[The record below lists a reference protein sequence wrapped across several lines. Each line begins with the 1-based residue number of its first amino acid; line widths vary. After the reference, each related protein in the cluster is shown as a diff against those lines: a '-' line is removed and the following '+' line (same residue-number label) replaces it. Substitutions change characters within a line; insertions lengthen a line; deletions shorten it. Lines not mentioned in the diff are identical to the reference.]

1 MIRRLWLRRRDRP
14 FGGEVVREVL
24 VDTDAEPGV
33 PIGDW
38 ACTAAELDGA
48 DVVFLLH
55 GFNVDRASG
64 EATLDRLAERL
75 RPDLDRLVVP
85 VLWPGDMDLATLQ
98 LVSFLSY
105 AFEYDNA
112 DEAGERLGDAI
123 CAQMGRARRVSF
135 LSHSLG
141 ARVVVRAA
149 ERVARRRRRG
159 EATPRLGE
167 LCLLAPAIDA
177 TAFTDPRASRALVA
191 EVEGITV
198 LGSRG
203 DTVLRFVYPLGD
215 LGATLLAF
223 FRDERVR
230 SALGYGGIR
239 PDNPW
244 PERLGDTILAAD
256 LGVDHGDYFPGE
268 ADADPQRQAN
278 YARSARFAAAALTGT
293 SPRWR

>member
-1 MIRRLWLRRRDRP
+1 MIERLWLRNPDRP
-14 FGGEVVREVL
+14 YGGDVLHECL
-24 VDTDAEPGV
+24 VDTDTARCRPLA
-33 PIGDW
+33 DW
-38 ACTAAELDGA
+38 AREADEVDDA

-55 GFNVDRASG
+55 GFNVDRAAG
-64 EATLDRLAERL
+64 KETLDRLAQAL
-75 RPDLDRLVVP
+75 RPELDRLLVP

-123 CAQMGRARRVSF
+123 CAHMGRARRVSF
-135 LSHSLG
+135 ISHSLG

-149 ERVARRRRRG
+149 ERIARRRRRG

-177 TAFTDPRASRALVA
+177 TAFTDRRASRALVD

-203 DTVLRFVYPLGD
+203 DKVLRFIYPLGD
-215 LGATLLAF
+215 LGAALLDF

-230 SALGYGGIR
+230 TALGYGGIR
-239 PDNPW
+239 PDNPR
-244 PERLGDTILAAD
+244 PERMTDTILPPER
-256 LGVDHGDYFPGE
+256 GVEHADYFPSD
-268 ADADPQRQAN
+268 ADADPERRAN
-278 YARSARFAAAALTGT
+278 YDRSARFAAAALTGT
-293 SPRWR
+293 PPRWR